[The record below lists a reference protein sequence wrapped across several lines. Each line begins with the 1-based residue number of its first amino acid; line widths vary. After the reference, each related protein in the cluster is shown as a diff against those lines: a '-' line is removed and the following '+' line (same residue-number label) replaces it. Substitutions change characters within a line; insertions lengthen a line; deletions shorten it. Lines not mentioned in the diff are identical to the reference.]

1 MTLAGTPILILK
13 EGSERSKGRTAQR
26 NNIMAARAVADA
38 VQSTLGPRGM
48 DKLLVDSLGDIVIT
62 NDGAT
67 ILDEIEVQHP
77 AAKMLVQV
85 AKTQDDEVGDGTTSA
100 VVLAGELLRR
110 AEDLLEKKIHPT
122 VIVHGYK
129 MAAEKALKIV
139 EELSKDVED
148 DQLVDIAGTALNSKA
163 VGGSKD
169 FLSQIAVEAIKCIEE
184 NGKANIDHVTVI
196 QKQGRSI
203 KETELIKGVVLDKE
217 VVHDRMPKKIEGAK
231 IALINAPLEIK
242 KTEFDAKIRITDAS
256 QISAF
261 MDQEYQMIKDLVTKV
276 TDSGANVIF
285 SQKGIEDEAQ
295 ELLAKAGILA
305 ARRIKKSDMEKL
317 TRATG
322 AKIVTTLDDLS
333 ADDLG
338 DAGRVEQRKIG
349 DEKLIYVEDCQSPKA
364 VSVILRGANKYF
376 TDEAERAIH
385 DALCVVRSAQVSKKY
400 VAGAGAT
407 EIEISKHLRDYAPT
421 VGGREALAVEA
432 FADAVEIIPKTLS
445 ENGGLDSMDILIQ
458 LRERHAKGEQF
469 TGVNILTGN
478 VVDAINDGVIEPS
491 NVKMQA
497 IRSASEASELI
508 LRIDDVITARESAG
522 PPGGPG
528 GMPPGMG
535 GMGGMGGMPGM
546 M

>member
-1 MTLAGTPILILK
+1 MTLSGTPILILK
-13 EGSERSKGRTAQR
+13 EGSDRSKGRNAQH
-26 NNIMAARAVADA
+26 NNIMAARAIADA

-67 ILDEIEVQHP
+67 ILDDIEVQHP

-85 AKTQDDEVGDGTTSA
+85 AKTQDDEIGDGTTSA
-100 VVLAGELLRR
+100 VILAGELLRR
-110 AEDLLEKKIHPT
+110 AEDLLDKKIHPT

-129 MAAEKALKIV
+129 LAAEKALSIV
-139 EELSKDVED
+139 TDLSKDLED
-148 DQLVDIAGTALNSKA
+148 GQLLNIAETALNSKA

-169 FLSQIAVEAIKCIEE
+169 LLSKIAVEAVKSVEE
-184 NGKANIDHVTVI
+184 DGKVDIDNITVL
-196 QKQGRSI
+196 QKQGKSI
-203 KETELIKGVVLDKE
+203 TETELVKGVILDKE
-217 VVHDRMPKKIEGAK
+217 IVHDRMPKMVKNAK
-231 IALINAPLEIK
+231 IGLINAALEIK

-256 QISAF
+256 QITAF
-261 MDQEYQMIKDLVTKV
+261 MDQEYGMIKTMVDKLTA
-276 TDSGANVIF
+276 TGANVVF

-295 ELLAKAGILA
+295 ELLAKAGIMA

-317 TRATG
+317 AKATG
-322 AKIVTTLDDLS
+322 AKIATSLDDLS
-333 ADDLG
+333 AADLG
-338 DAGRVEQRKIG
+338 EAGRVEQRKIG
-349 DEKLIYVEDCQSPKA
+349 DEKLIYVEECKSPKA
-364 VSVILRGANKYF
+364 VSIVLRGANKYF
-376 TDEAERAIH
+376 TDEAERSVH
-385 DALCVVRSAQVSKKY
+385 DALCVVRNTVVSKKY

-407 EIEISKHLRDYAPT
+407 EIEISKHLRAHAPT

-432 FADAVEIIPKTLS
+432 FADAVEIIPKTLA
-445 ENGGLDSMDILIQ
+445 ENGGLDSMDMLIQ
-458 LRERHAKGEQF
+458 LRERHAKGEKY
-469 TGVNILTGN
+469 TGINILTGKIA
-478 VVDAINDGVIEPS
+478 DAIKDGVIEPAG
-491 NVKMQA
+491 VKAQA
-497 IRSASEASELI
+497 IKSASEAAELI